1 MPKQNKLKIIS
12 AKDLGQLA
20 LLDFCPRC
28 FWLERHLGKAP
39 MVFPGIFSTLDAIT
53 KRSAHYS
60 FARQNRPPKWL
71 DLPEAVGVVEESTF
85 FKLPVEYNWIL
96 TGQPDD
102 IFQLEDKSY
111 QIVDYKTAKF
121 TGRQDELLP
130 MYEIQLNAYAYL
142 AEKYDF
148 TPVSGLSLV
157 YFQPREDLEE
167 GENFKLSFDT
177 YQLKIKLDIMRV
189 PKLLAKAREIVEQS
203 EAPESRAGCT
213 GICQWLEKAFHKS
226 LKH

>member
-1 MPKQNKLKIIS
+1 MKQNKLRIIS

-20 LLDFCPRC
+20 LSDFCPRC
-28 FWLERHLGKAP
+28 FWLERHLGKSP
-39 MVFPGIFSTLDAIT
+39 SIFPGIFSTLDAVT
-53 KRSAHYS
+53 KRNTHHS
-60 FARQNRPPKWL
+60 FARQNKPPKWL
-71 DLPEAVGVVEESTF
+71 DLPQAVAVVEESTF

-102 IFQLEDKSY
+102 IFELENKSY

-142 AEKYDF
+142 AEKYGF
-148 TPVSGLSLV
+148 TPVSGLALV

-167 GENFKLSFDT
+167 DENFTLSFDI
-177 YQLKIKLDIMRV
+177 YQLKVKLDMMRV

-203 EAPESRAGCT
+203 EPPESAADCK
-213 GICQWLEKAFHKS
+213 GICRWLGEA